1 MEIKSKSGYVFT
13 RNPIIISNNF
23 SESAD
28 GINDGIKFD
37 ITMGNDTTAIYNGMS
52 SLPLNVNVAEIL
64 DANSEFFAEV
74 PDGNTDY
81 ICKIEDDRRIDQRI
95 ATIREYTDNGYEDD
109 ASVIVIPGGISKQNY
124 KALDAMGTDIF
135 LQRFH
140 NPACNF
146 FMTTRT
152 IGWRIAMKETEL
164 MPLYFLSEKEQFIT
178 LVELTQNIRYGAYIQ
193 RGVYAFDVSVLRREL
208 YDDEGVISNMFDVYR
223 DGKYA
228 CRIVIERSDATKER
242 YRLKFRNSLGVF
254 EVIEITGQMAITP
267 EFDPDGDAVFN
278 RYDSVTDDYYS
289 ARERVSRP
297 QSISIVTGSKR
308 SDEVRFL
315 MDMLSSEEVYLL
327 NMISIPVRVIPSVDE
342 MQYLATPDGPAI
354 FTLKL
359 DIADTETNI
368 MQEIIDGTEGK
379 KPRVFSKQFNDKF
392 N

>member
-1 MEIKSKSGYVFT
+1 
-13 RNPIIISNNF
+13 
-23 SESAD
+23 
-28 GINDGIKFD
+28 
-37 ITMGNDTTAIYNGMS
+37 MGNDTTAIYNGMS

-95 ATIREYTDNGYEDD
+95 ATIREFTDNGYEDN
-109 ASVIVIPGGISKQNY
+109 ASVTVIPGGISKQNY

-135 LQRFH
+135 LQRFY

-178 LVELTQNIRYGAYIQ
+178 LIELTQNIRYGAYIQ

-208 YDDEGVISNMFDVYR
+208 YDDEGIISNMFDVYR

-327 NMISIPVRVIPSVDE
+327 DMISIPVRVIPSVDE
-342 MQYLATPDGPAI
+342 MQYLATPDEPAI